1 MFEQPG
7 PSLSHQA
14 APVQLPAQRFPS
26 APKAAEKLA
35 CSGDEESETSSSFS
49 AGGASQGGAVA
60 VHRLPRRAV
69 PAAPLLRQGTPQEK
83 LRRPQPMQPMQAA
96 ESAAVQSGAAESV
109 HGHCSCLV
117 LGPEE

>member
-49 AGGASQGGAVA
+49 AGGASQVGPVA

-83 LRRPQPMQPMQAA
+83 LRRPQPMQAA

-109 HGHCSCLV
+109 HGHCDCLV